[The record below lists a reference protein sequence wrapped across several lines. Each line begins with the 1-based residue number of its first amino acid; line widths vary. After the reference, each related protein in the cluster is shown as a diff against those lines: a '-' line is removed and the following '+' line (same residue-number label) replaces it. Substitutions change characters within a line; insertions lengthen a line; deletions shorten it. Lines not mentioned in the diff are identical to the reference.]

1 MQKMNLESIQSKIS
15 FLEGETLHRKKLHE
29 EEILKL
35 RRVSDELYE
44 NIQTYESMIVQKNN
58 VIEDQKKVIIEL
70 KESLNVLD
78 NFNNRWDEEERLVK
92 IMK

>member
-15 FLEGETLHRKKLHE
+15 FLESETMHRKKLHE

-44 NIQTYESMIVQKNN
+44 NIQTYESMIV
-58 VIEDQKKVIIEL
+58 
-70 KESLNVLD
+70 
-78 NFNNRWDEEERLVK
+78 
-92 IMK
+92 